1 MASCKYLNAQ
11 NVCTQTNTE
20 PSKDVRFNTCLTSKQ
35 YDCTYYK
42 GKSSSGCFITT
53 AVCEILGKDDDCHE
67 LTSMRSFRDNWLK
80 KQPSGED
87 EVQEYY
93 AVAPQIVAAISSL
106 GNADEIYSGICKN
119 YIVPCVELTDKGDYP
134 ACHKIYR
141 AMIESLRHKYV
152 LEEV

>member
-53 AVCEILGKDDDCHE
+53 AVCETLGKE
-67 LTSMRSFRDNWLK
+67 
-80 KQPSGED
+80 
-87 EVQEYY
+87 
-93 AVAPQIVAAISSL
+93 IVAVISSHS
-106 GNADEIYSGICKN
+106 NADEIYSGICKN

-152 LEEV
+152 LAAQ